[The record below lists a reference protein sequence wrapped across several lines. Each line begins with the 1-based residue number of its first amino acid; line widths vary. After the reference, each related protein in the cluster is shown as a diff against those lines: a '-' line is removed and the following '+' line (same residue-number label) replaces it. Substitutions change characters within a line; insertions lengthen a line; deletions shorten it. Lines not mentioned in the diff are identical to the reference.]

1 MSTAPYTTYNDDEPY
16 QRTRCYPRKY
26 KPNRIRGVIRLKNRR
41 CQRAA
46 AAIAAILLAA
56 MAAAYFIMELNL
68 PRDDGGSGAPPTAY
82 FCETGGNY
90 IAPQTDG
97 KCAAYAA
104 AYVLRHF
111 GQQADGETVYPEIRR
126 TLGFV
131 PAKSIAA
138 FFEAH
143 GYAAQAYHG
152 DVTTLKQRLAAG
164 VPVIAFV
171 SIPGD
176 THYLAVVGYDA
187 QYLYLADSL
196 AQTEGGETYNRRLTT
211 AEFEAIWHTDTP
223 LSDNIYIVVSR

>member
-1 MSTAPYTTYNDDEPY
+1 M
-16 QRTRCYPRKY
+16 
-26 KPNRIRGVIRLKNRR
+26 IRLKNRKR
-41 CQRAA
+41 HRAA
-46 AAIAAILLAA
+46 AAGIAVILLAA
-56 MAAAYFIMELNL
+56 VAAAYFIMEIN
-68 PRDDGGSGAPPTAY
+68 PPKDDGGSAALPAAY

-97 KCAAYAA
+97 NCAAYAAANAA
-104 AYVLRHF
+104 AYVLRHL
-111 GQQADGETVYPEIRR
+111 GQRADGETVYPEIRR

-131 PAKSIAA
+131 SAKSIAA

-143 GYAAQAYHG
+143 GYTAQAYHG
-152 DVTTLKQRLAAG
+152 DVTSLKQRLTAG

-176 THYLAVVGYDA
+176 THYLVVVGYDA

-196 AQTEGGETYNRRLTT
+196 ARTADSGAAYNRRLTT
-211 AEFEAIWHTDTP
+211 AEFEAIWHTTTP

>member
-1 MSTAPYTTYNDDEPY
+1 MQTQTNQNP
-16 QRTRCYPRKY
+16 
-26 KPNRIRGVIRLKNRR
+26 GVTNMKNRKR
-41 CQRAA
+41 HRAAA
-46 AAIAAILLAA
+46 AAIAAVLLAA
-56 MAAAYFIMELNL
+56 VAAVYFMMEIN
-68 PRDDGGSGAPPTAY
+68 PPKDDGGAAALPAAY

-152 DVTTLKQRLAAG
+152 DVTSLKQRLTAG
-164 VPVIAFV
+164 MPVIAFV

-176 THYLAVVGYDA
+176 THYLVVVGYDA

-196 AQTEGGETYNRRLTT
+196 AQAAESGVSYNRRLTT

-223 LSDNIYIVVSR
+223 LCDNIYVVVSR

>member
-1 MSTAPYTTYNDDEPY
+1 M
-16 QRTRCYPRKY
+16 
-26 KPNRIRGVIRLKNRR
+26 KNRKR
-41 CQRAA
+41 HRAA
-46 AAIAAILLAA
+46 AAGIAAILLAA
-56 MAAAYFIMELNL
+56 MAAAYFMVELN
-68 PRDDGGSGAPPTAY
+68 PPKDDGGSGAPPTAY

-131 PAKSIAA
+131 PAKSIVA

-143 GYAAQAYHG
+143 GYAPQAYHG
-152 DVTTLKQRLAAG
+152 DVISLKQRLTAG

-196 AQTEGGETYNRRLTT
+196 AQTADSGAAYNRRLTT
-211 AEFEAIWHTDTP
+211 AEFEAIWHTATP
-223 LSDNIYIVVSR
+223 LSDNIYVVVSR

>member
-1 MSTAPYTTYNDDEPY
+1 M
-16 QRTRCYPRKY
+16 
-26 KPNRIRGVIRLKNRR
+26 
-41 CQRAA
+41 
-46 AAIAAILLAA
+46 AIVLLAA
-56 MAAAYFIMELNL
+56 AAAAYFAEINPPKDNVEC
-68 PRDDGGSGAPPTAY
+68 GAPPAEY
-82 FCETGGNY
+82 FCDTRGNH
-90 IAPQTDG
+90 IARQTDG

-143 GYAAQAYHG
+143 GYTAQAYHG
-152 DVTTLKQRLAAG
+152 DVTSLKQRLTAG

-196 AQTEGGETYNRRLTT
+196 ARTADSGAAYNRRLTT
-211 AEFEAIWHTDTP
+211 AEFEAIWHTTTP

>member
-1 MSTAPYTTYNDDEPY
+1 M
-16 QRTRCYPRKY
+16 
-26 KPNRIRGVIRLKNRR
+26 KNRKR
-41 CQRAA
+41 HRAA
-46 AAIAAILLAA
+46 AAGIAVILLAA
-56 MAAAYFIMELNL
+56 VAAAYFIMEIN
-68 PRDDGGSGAPPTAY
+68 PPKDDGGSAALPTAY

-104 AYVLRHF
+104 AYVLRHL
-111 GQQADGETVYPEIRR
+111 GQRADGETVYPEIRR

-138 FFEAH
+138 FFEAC

-152 DVTTLKQRLAAG
+152 DVISLKQRLTAG

-176 THYLAVVGYDA
+176 THYLVVVGYDA

-196 AQTEGGETYNRRLTT
+196 AQTADSGAAYNRRLTT
-211 AEFEAIWHTDTP
+211 AEFEAIWHTTTP

>member
-1 MSTAPYTTYNDDEPY
+1 M
-16 QRTRCYPRKY
+16 
-26 KPNRIRGVIRLKNRR
+26 IHLKNRKR
-41 CQRAA
+41 YRAA
-46 AAIAAILLAA
+46 VAGIAVVLLAA
-56 MAAAYFIMELNL
+56 VAAAFMMEINPPKDTRASGPL
-68 PRDDGGSGAPPTAY
+68 PASY
-82 FCETGGNY
+82 FCETRGNY

-104 AYVLRHF
+104 AYVLRHL
-111 GQQADGETVYPEIRR
+111 GEPADGETVYPEIRR

-138 FFEAH
+138 FFEAY

-152 DVTTLKQRLAAG
+152 NLSTLKQRLAAG

-176 THYLAVVGYDA
+176 THYLVVVGYDA

-196 AQTEGGETYNRRLTT
+196 AQSADSGDAPYNRKLTT
-211 AEFEAIWHTDTP
+211 AEFEAIWHTATL
-223 LSDNIYIVVSR
+223 LSDNIYIVVSK

>member
-1 MSTAPYTTYNDDEPY
+1 M
-16 QRTRCYPRKY
+16 
-26 KPNRIRGVIRLKNRR
+26 KNRPR
-41 CQRAA
+41 HRAA
-46 AAIAAILLAA
+46 AAGIAVIRRAA
-56 MAAAYFIMELNL
+56 VAAAYFIMEIN
-68 PRDDGGSGAPPTAY
+68 PPKDDGGSAALPAAY

-131 PAKSIAA
+131 SAKSIAA

-143 GYAAQAYHG
+143 GYAAQTYHG
-152 DVTTLKQRLAAG
+152 DVTSLKQRLTAG
-164 VPVIAFV
+164 APVIAFV

-176 THYLAVVGYDA
+176 THYLVVVGYDA

-196 AQTEGGETYNRRLTT
+196 AQTADSSAAYNRRLTT
-211 AEFEAIWHTDTP
+211 AEFEAIGHTDTP
-223 LSDNIYIVVSR
+223 LSDNIYIIVSR

>member
-1 MSTAPYTTYNDDEPY
+1 MQT
-16 QRTRCYPRKY
+16 Q
-26 KPNRIRGVIRLKNRR
+26 PNQIPGVIRLKNRKR
-41 CQRAA
+41 QRAA
-46 AAIAAILLAA
+46 AAGIVALLLAA
-56 MAAAYFIMELNL
+56 MAAAYFMVELNP

-82 FCETGGNY
+82 FCETGDNY

-111 GQQADGETVYPEIRR
+111 GQRADGETVYPEIRR

-131 PAKSIAA
+131 PAKSIVA
-138 FFEAH
+138 FFEAR
-143 GYAAQAYHG
+143 GYTAQAYHG
-152 DVTTLKQRLAAG
+152 DVTSLKQRLTAG

-196 AQTEGGETYNRRLTT
+196 ARTADSSAAYNRRLTT

-223 LSDNIYIVVSR
+223 LSDNIYIVL

>member
-1 MSTAPYTTYNDDEPY
+1 M
-16 QRTRCYPRKY
+16 
-26 KPNRIRGVIRLKNRR
+26 
-41 CQRAA
+41 AA
-46 AAIAAILLAA
+46 VLLAA
-56 MAAAYFIMELNL
+56 AAAAYFMEIN
-68 PRDDGGSGAPPTAY
+68 PPKDDGASGTPPAAF
-82 FCETGGNY
+82 FCENHGNY
-90 IAPQTDG
+90 IAQQTDG
-97 KCAAYAA
+97 KCAAYAS

-111 GQQADGETVYPEIRR
+111 GEHSDGETVYPEIKR

-143 GYAAQAYHG
+143 GYSAQAYHG
-152 DVTTLKQRLAAG
+152 NLATLKQRLTAG

-176 THYLAVVGYDA
+176 THYLVVVGYDA

-196 AQTEGGETYNRRLTT
+196 PQTADSGEIPYNRKLTT

-223 LSDNIYIVVSR
+223 LSDNIYIVVSK